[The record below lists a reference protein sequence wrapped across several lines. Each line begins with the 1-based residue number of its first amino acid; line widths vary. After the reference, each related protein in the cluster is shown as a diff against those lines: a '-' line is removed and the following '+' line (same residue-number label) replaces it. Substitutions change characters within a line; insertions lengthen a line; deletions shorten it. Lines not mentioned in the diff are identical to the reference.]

1 MALVLASSLVTTAP
15 AWAGA
20 KTSAA
25 TPVLSA
31 GANQHVS
38 YRGLELDVPG
48 GWTIVDLTAN
58 PTACVR
64 FDVHVVYLGTPGA
77 TQQCPAV
84 LVGRTESIVIQPR
97 PSELPF
103 GTTTLVPGA
112 VPQLTSGQLQAGQ
125 VVAQVSGTDTLLTA
139 SFATDPA
146 LAVDVL
152 RSLTIPVTAAAPRAP
167 ALPATKG
174 PLAPS
179 ALAAPSAPLAATAP
193 STATTPLAP
202 SAAIADPPPL
212 DRSFTW
218 HYGRGFDACTAPAL
232 DTMSA
237 WRASSPYRSIGI
249 YVGGGSRGCAQANLT
264 ASWVRSIATMGWKAQ
279 PIYVG
284 LQAPCSTTLKA
295 RMAPGLEWPQ
305 GRNAALDAIVQARAL
320 GIGRGS
326 DIYYDMEA
334 YPQSASCSGSV
345 RAFLSSWSST
355 LQFNGY
361 SAGVYSSLSSGIED
375 LANGAAQPGFVPP
388 NKIWIASWNVP
399 QSVYGFA
406 PYVADNQ
413 WFPYSRMH
421 QYLGGHV
428 ESYGAVSINIDS
440 DFLDTDPNRGSPVG
454 QLDSTLIGPS
464 KVTASGWALDPDTS
478 SPIIVQMYVDGR
490 ANALTLANQSRPDVG
505 AVFPA
510 AGPNHGYSLTMQTT
524 PGLHRVCLFAINFG
538 PGTSRSLGCRAVNVA
553 SSSPFGQIDA
563 VSTAPSRVTARGWA
577 IDPDTSAPIIVQMYV
592 DGRTN
597 ALTWA
602 NLSRPD
608 VGVAY
613 PAAGPNHG
621 YSLTMAATR
630 GVHKICLFGLNTS
643 LGASRQIGCRVVTV
657 P

>member
-20 KTSAA
+20 KTSST
-25 TPVLSA
+25 TPVLSP

-38 YRGLELDVPG
+38 YRGVELDVPG
-48 GWTIVDLTAN
+48 GWTVVDLTAD

-77 TQQCPAV
+77 VQQCPAV
-84 LVGRTESIVIQPR
+84 LVGRTEAIVIQPR

-112 VPQLTSGQLQAGQ
+112 VPQLTSGQLQASE
-125 VVAQVSGTDTLLTA
+125 VVAQVSGTDTVLTA

-152 RSLTIPVTAAAPRAP
+152 RSLTVPVTAAAPRAP
-167 ALPATKG
+167 ALPATNA

-179 ALAAPSAPLAATAP
+179 ALAAPSAPLGATVP
-193 STATTPLAP
+193 LTATTPLAP
-202 SAAIADPPPL
+202 SAATADPPPL

-218 HYGRGFDACTAPAL
+218 HYGLGFDACTAPAL
-232 DTMSA
+232 NTMSA

-249 YVGGGSRGCAQANLT
+249 YVGGASRGCAQANLT
-264 ASWVRSIATMGWKAQ
+264 ASWVRSIAAMGWKAQ

-284 LQAPCSTTLKA
+284 LQAPCSPFNA
-295 RMAPGLEWPQ
+295 RIAPGQEWPQ
-305 GRNAALDAIVQARAL
+305 GHSAALDAIVQARAL

-334 YPQSASCSGSV
+334 YARSTSCSGSV

-361 SAGVYSSLSSGIED
+361 SAGVYSSLSSGIAD

-421 QYLGGHV
+421 QYLGGHD
-428 ESYGAVSINIDS
+428 ESYGAVSINIDG

-454 QLDSTLIGPS
+454 QVDSTRIGPS

-478 SPIIVQMYVDGR
+478 APIIVQMYVDGR
-490 ANALTLANQSRPDVG
+490 ANALTWANLSRPDVG

-510 AGPNHGYSLTMQTT
+510 AGPAHGYSLTMQTT
-524 PGLHRVCLFAINFG
+524 PGPHTLCLYAINVG
-538 PGTSRSLGCRAVNVA
+538 PGFSRSLGCRAVNVA

-563 VSTAPSRVTARGWA
+563 VTTAPTMVTASGWA

-592 DGRTN
+592 DNRAN

-602 NLSRPD
+602 NQSRPD
-608 VGVAY
+608 VGAAY

-621 YSLTMAATR
+621 YSLTMATTR
-630 GVHKICLFGLNTS
+630 GLHTVCLFGVNTG
-643 LGASRQIGCRVVTV
+643 LGTSRQIGCRVVAV